1 MKKLILLLVL
11 IILIF
16 ICYASINKNYLGDN
30 GMYNEK
36 GSNYEIIINYPV
48 SGYRKLDNTVINK
61 LNNYIDEFKKNISNN
76 DINVNWKYDL
86 IINYKSFNYKN
97 YISYV
102 FFIEYFIGGA
112 HPNHLIWTVNYDI
125 ICDKFVTIDDLV
137 KYNNNILNIFSK
149 ISRNEL
155 MHNKDIV
162 DISMLMEGTMP
173 NTLNYSNFVFSNDGI
188 IIYFSYYQ
196 VAPYSSGMFNVLIN
210 YKYL

>member
-1 MKKLILLLVL
+1 MKRVVLLLILF
-11 IILIF
+11 IF
-16 ICYASINKNYLGDN
+16 IFIFYVSIKKNYLGGN
-30 GMYNEK
+30 GMYSEK
-36 GSNYEIIINYPV
+36 GSNYEILVNYPV

-61 LNNYIDEFKKNISNN
+61 LNNYIDNFKNDISNN

-102 FFIEYFIGGA
+102 FFIEYFTGGA
-112 HPNHLIWTVNYDI
+112 HPNHLICTVNYDTI
-125 ICDKFVTIDDLV
+125 YDKFVTIEDLV

-173 NTLNYSNFVFSNDGI
+173 NTLNFSNFVLSNDGI